1 MSDTSARITGLDGLR
16 GFASLAVVLYHL
28 TLIARPE
35 LSETAW
41 EWLTQSPLKIVFPGT
56 ESVLVFFAL
65 SGLVVALPALRSD
78 FTWTRYYPS
87 RLLRLYLPVF
97 GALILAAVLIIA
109 IPRDPATMPTGTW
122 LRDAQATTVTPL
134 SLLTEASLL
143 PQSYDIDNVLWSLRW
158 ELFFSLLLPLFV
170 WIAIRFRRASP
181 YLAAIAATATIAGR
195 MLEIDALVYFP
206 VFLLGTIIAI
216 NLDSIR
222 AFAQRVRTR
231 MLWPA
236 LAVLAGVL
244 LIASWLA
251 RPFVESGSGIADVL
265 WGLAGVGAALI
276 VLLVIVWP
284 MLRRGCERST
294 ALWLGKISFSL
305 YLVHAP
311 ILGTLGY
318 LLGREHWWVAC
329 LIGVPVSL
337 VVAAAFY
344 QWVERPSHRLARRV
358 GGYVAQ
364 RLEARA
370 V

>member
-35 LSETAW
+35 LSETTWA
-41 EWLTQSPLKIVFPGT
+41 WLTQSPLKIVFPGT

-122 LRDAQATTVTPL
+122 LRDAQASAVTPI

-143 PQSYDIDNVLWSLRW
+143 RESYDIDNVLWSLRW
-158 ELFFSLLLPLFV
+158 ELFFSLLLPVFV
-170 WIAIRFRRASP
+170 WVAIRFRRASP
-181 YLAAIAATATIAGR
+181 YLAGFAVVATVAGR
-195 MLEIDALVYFP
+195 ILEMDALVYLP

-216 NLDSIR
+216 NLDRIR
-222 AFAQRVRTR
+222 AFSQRVHTR

-251 RPFVESGSGIADVL
+251 RPFVENDSGVADVL
-265 WGLAGVGAALI
+265 WGFAGVGAALI

-284 MLRRGCERST
+284 MLRRGCERPT
-294 ALWLGKISFSL
+294 ALWLGRVSFSL

-311 ILGTLGY
+311 VLGTLGY
-318 LLGREHWWVAC
+318 LLGREQWWLVC

-337 VVAAAFY
+337 AVAAAFY
-344 QWVERPSHRLARRV
+344 RWVERPSHRLARRV
-358 GGYVAQ
+358 GGYVAR
-364 RLEARA
+364 RLEPHTA
-370 V
+370 